1 MCRTLCCFLHVY
13 SFTKIQR
20 LRDITCISVR
30 PNCHGETPQHSPE
43 AVPAHYLRD
52 HVRGLFY
59 PYLSDLK
66 VISQNFMPSES
77 ATSRPMTLPPL
88 PYSLAMVTTAGTFL
102 RSSGRILH
110 FFTGDIQAYQR
121 SVPERFCFF
130 SQLICSFSGHFQPDA
145 DIQAGRQSFF
155 FENRRIRWV
164 PARPPQIRPTGK
176 EISDTL
182 KNFLSDDILIFI
194 FIMSEESRK
203 R

>member
-1 MCRTLCCFLHVY
+1 MQAKCSRSQRSKKLHEQSSFQPSRSGGEAAY
-13 SFTKIQR
+13 SRGQSPL
-20 LRDITCISVR
+20 LRRQQT
-30 PNCHGETPQHSPE
+30 ET
-43 AVPAHYLRD
+43 A
-52 HVRGLFY
+52 
-59 PYLSDLK
+59 
-66 VISQNFMPSES
+66 
-77 ATSRPMTLPPL
+77 
-88 PYSLAMVTTAGTFL
+88 
-102 RSSGRILH
+102 SGRKC
-110 FFTGDIQAYQR
+110 AAP
-121 SVPERFCFF
+121 VPERFCFF

-145 DIQAGRQSFF
+145 DIQTGRQSFF